1 LLPPGSAALTP
12 RTPSLSDLQ
21 KPSKFNS
28 YKIDTRFKLPKLP
41 SAINEPTGTK
51 QSKLPSAI
59 NEPTGT
65 KQPKLPSVIN
75 EPIGTRQSNNSRT
88 SIASTRIEQ
97 FPQRQVPRNP
107 PLTQL
112 PPVKPSSLRSFEG
125 DSIPPLVNNPNL
137 GLGQPSLPIQM
148 PGPLPP
154 PPPEFPISSNT
165 PRLQP
170 LAQPSTTTPTTLAM
184 GTSSSVA
191 TAPPPTTTPRTAPT
205 GTSSPVVTAA
215 PQINVRDNTDNS
227 SASVYN
233 PYNKQ
238 ITQWLTA
245 QNLTNTDLETV
256 RRLPPMYGNCPPQ
269 ACSAGVKNEVVV
281 AVRVDDK
288 GKIISDDVLGSSD
301 SGKFDAEA
309 HSTIRRYQFPAT
321 GKVEAYLVPVHFQNN
336 SAAPAP
342 LTGSQTLPKPP
353 VVENRTSTDK
363 PPVVENRTS
372 TDKPPV
378 VENRTSSIKPPV
390 VENRTSSIKP
400 PVVENRTSSIK
411 PPAVENRTSADKPAN
426 SENRT
431 SADKP
436 ANSENRTSADKPAN
450 SENRTSADKLP
461 SSREARRPTSSDTSA
476 QNFIDKLRR
485 DFRVKP
491 SQSLTETPRTNSTDK
506 PSQSSTETP
515 RSNSTDKPSQSS
527 TETPRSNSTDKP
539 SQSSTETPRT
549 SSTEP
554 RN

>member
-1 LLPPGSAALTP
+1 MSHASFDPSFPVFIKSVPQKLFGPTGIAVLASVGIHGLLGVSLPYLSNASREKPKPIRNVQLTDLSPTEQSRLPELAPSPSLPNQSKSLSPLPPSISSLPSASSKNLSPGNLPPISSLLPPGSAALTP

-88 SIASTRIEQ
+88 SIPSTRIEQ

-309 HSTIRRYQFPAT
+309 HSTI
-321 GKVEAYLVPVHFQNN
+321 
-336 SAAPAP
+336 
-342 LTGSQTLPKPP
+342 
-353 VVENRTSTDK
+353 
-363 PPVVENRTS
+363 
-372 TDKPPV
+372 
-378 VENRTSSIKPPV
+378 
-390 VENRTSSIKP
+390 
-400 PVVENRTSSIK
+400 
-411 PPAVENRTSADKPAN
+411 
-426 SENRT
+426 
-431 SADKP
+431 
-436 ANSENRTSADKPAN
+436 
-450 SENRTSADKLP
+450 
-461 SSREARRPTSSDTSA
+461 
-476 QNFIDKLRR
+476 
-485 DFRVKP
+485 
-491 SQSLTETPRTNSTDK
+491 
-506 PSQSSTETP
+506 
-515 RSNSTDKPSQSS
+515 
-527 TETPRSNSTDKP
+527 
-539 SQSSTETPRT
+539 
-549 SSTEP
+549 
-554 RN
+554 